1 MPRVV
6 CAGHVNWDVTLRVDR
21 LPGPDDEAAVRS
33 ETGAGGGSAANVA
46 TALVGLDVPATLLG
60 SVGDDDHGRAARD
73 ELRAAGVD
81 CSHVRVVAD
90 ATTACKYLVVA
101 TDGDAFVLGCD
112 GANETF
118 SARDLPDATLD
129 AVDHLHLTSQ
139 SPGTASELAER
150 AAAADVSVSFDP
162 GRRVADRSFAPVL
175 AAADLVFLNDREAA
189 CALDDCEYDDG
200 AVVRKRGTDGAEVR
214 TADRTYAHSGFDVDA
229 VDSTGAGDA
238 FAAGFLAVRLDGG
251 DFDRAL
257 AVANACGAVASAEVG
272 ARTAPT
278 WGKVRRLLDR

>member
-21 LPGPDDEAAVRS
+21 LPGPDDEASVES

-46 TALVGLDVPATLLG
+46 SALVGLDVPATLLG
-60 SVGDDDHGRAARD
+60 SVGDDDHGRAARR
-73 ELRAAGVD
+73 ELREAGID

-90 ATTACKYLVVA
+90 GTTARKYLVVA
-101 TDGDAFVLGCD
+101 TGGDAFVLGRD
-112 GANETF
+112 GANEAF

-139 SPGTASELAER
+139 SPGTAIELAER
-150 AAAADVSVSFDP
+150 AAAADVTVSFDP
-162 GRRVADRSFAPVL
+162 GRRVADRAFAPVL
-175 AAADLVFLNDREAA
+175 AAADVVFLNDREAA
-189 CALDDCEYDDG
+189 CALDDYEYDDG

-214 TADRTYAHSGFDVDA
+214 TADRTYAHAGFDVDA

-238 FAAGFLAVRLDGG
+238 FAAGFLAARLDGA
-251 DFDRAL
+251 DVERAL
-257 AVANACGAVASAEVG
+257 AVANACGAVASSEAG
-272 ARTAPT
+272 ARAVPT
-278 WGKVRRLLDR
+278 WDAVRRLLD